1 MVGLLSSSVSD
12 SSASSRWSFEA
23 ILREENSG
31 MKKWSSSSELPV
43 EFSQSLSLNCL
54 AYFFRCFHFHFR
66 YVTLVRYIYIYIICV
81 PTHNRNNKFIL
92 YLYCSK
98 KRWPISNAENLK
110 LG

>member
-54 AYFFRCFHFHFR
+54 ATSFGVLFQDISK
-66 YVTLVRYIYIYIICV
+66 VTML
-81 PTHNRNNKFIL
+81 
-92 YLYCSK
+92 
-98 KRWPISNAENLK
+98 
-110 LG
+110 